1 MSEKLGR
8 PESKS
13 RSRSRAVSI
22 NIERRR
28 KRIKRKK
35 SIRKSIT
42 GTSERPRLSVF
53 RSATNI
59 YAQIIDDST
68 GSTLAAAST
77 LSKELKGKVKKGGNV
92 EAAAKVGELISSLAK
107 KKKVAKVAFDR
118 NGFLYH
124 GRVKALADAARDGG
138 LEF

>member
-1 MSEKLGR
+1 M
-8 PESKS
+8 
-13 RSRSRAVSI
+13 SI

-77 LSKELKGKVKKGGNV
+77 LSKGLKGKVKKGGNV

-107 KKKVAKVAFDR
+107 KKKVTKVAFDR

>member
-1 MSEKLGR
+1 MAFDKVKRRLKIRRG
-8 PESKS
+8 
-13 RSRSRAVSI
+13 I
-22 NIERRR
+22 RR
-28 KRIKRKK
+28 KL
-35 SIRKSIT
+35 S
-42 GTSERPRLSVF
+42 GTTVRPRLCIYKSN
-53 RSATNI
+53 TTI